1 LFNKGIALDGLQQY
15 DKAIE
20 CFNACIELNDQDELA
35 YIAKGNALD
44 NMKHSKQA
52 IREYDRAIQ
61 INEKNESV
69 FFNKGI

>member
-1 LFNKGIALDGLQQY
+1 
-15 DKAIE
+15 
-20 CFNACIELNDQDELA
+20 
-35 YIAKGNALD
+35 
-44 NMKHSKQA
+44 MKHSKQA